1 MEMIAVIGIIGIMS
15 LLVMPL
21 IINQIGEKKDEISKT
36 TYDVIFAAA
45 DLYLNNN
52 VATYPKQVNAVYC
65 VKLEDIVNS
74 GNLKKPLK
82 DVTTGKLIDT
92 SRYLRVEVNSYG
104 EYDEYELLDKGES
117 CNWFFFE
124 RRYYENILKWLY

>member
-65 VKLEDIVNS
+65 VKLENIVNS

-117 CNWFFFE
+117 CN
-124 RRYYENILKWLY
+124 

>member
-1 MEMIAVIGIIGIMS
+1 MKKGFTLIEMIAVVGIIGIMS

-21 IINQIGEKKDEISKT
+21 IINQIGEKKDEISET

-45 DLYLNNN
+45 DLYLNDN

-65 VKLEDIVNS
+65 IKLEELVNS

-82 DVTTGKLIDT
+82 DVTTGKLLDT
-92 SRYLRVEVNSYG
+92 SRYLRVEVNAYA
-104 EYDEYELLDKGES
+104 EYDNYEILDKGES
-117 CNWFFFE
+117 CS
-124 RRYYENILKWLY
+124 